1 MLSIL
6 RFIFLISFRFIVMF
20 FIFSLMFVCTSYLKY
35 KFLQANLSIVSF
47 ELYYDA
53 YLYAFPLS
61 LVATFMR
68 IAYPFNVKTLR
79 VSGFFYGII
88 FIFILLLSYFGF
100 LASANFNSVFLDFHS
115 RGEKIIKDGVV
126 HFFYDKIVFYSDDV
140 KSFGFKGVLKV
151 EDNGFNEGD
160 FKTFSYDSDF
170 SESDIMNF
178 NANSFFTQK
187 LYNDLINYVFS
198 DLDTLNNFLFSL
210 ESFSLIFNI
219 FGFALLLF
227 SFSYVFNLIF
237 SSGLSFFLYPI
248 FIILFFKVYNIYA
261 IEFPESLDLI
271 IGENVVSNYV
281 PFIFCV
287 LTFFST
293 YLISFIFKY
302 IRVSEGFDNSLR

>member
-35 KFLQANLSIVSF
+35 KFLQANLSIISF

-53 YLYAFPLS
+53 YLYSFPLS

-68 IAYPFNVKTLR
+68 IVYPFNVKTLR
-79 VSGFFYGII
+79 VSGVFYSIV

-100 LASANFNSVFLDFHS
+100 LASANFHSVFLDFHS

-126 HFFYDKIVFYSDDV
+126 HFFDDKIVFYSDDV
-140 KSFGFKGVLKV
+140 KSFGFKGILKI
-151 EDNGFNEGD
+151 EDNGFNEGN
-160 FKTFSYDSDF
+160 FKTFSYDSEK

-178 NANSFFTQK
+178 NANSFFTHK
-187 LYNDLINYVFS
+187 LYNNLINYVFS

-271 IGENVVSNYV
+271 MGENVVSNYV

-293 YLISFIFKY
+293 YLISFVFKY
-302 IRVSEGFDNSLR
+302 ISVSEGFDNSLC

>member
-1 MLSIL
+1 MLSVL
-6 RFIFLISFRFIVMF
+6 RFIFLISCRFISVF
-20 FIFSLMFVCTSYLKY
+20 FIFSLIFICTSYLKY
-35 KFLQANLSIVSF
+35 KFLHANLSIVSF

-68 IAYPFNVKTLR
+68 IAYPFNVKTFRIKRTL
-79 VSGFFYGII
+79 YGVV

-115 RGEKIIKDGVV
+115 KNEKMIKDGVV
-126 HFFYDKIVFYSDDV
+126 HFFDDKIVFYGNDV

-151 EDNGFNEGD
+151 EDNGFDDGD
-160 FKTFSYDSDF
+160 FKTFSYDLDF
-170 SESDIMNF
+170 SKSDIMNF
-178 NANSFFTQK
+178 NTNAFFIQK
-187 LYNDLINYVFS
+187 LYNNLISNVFN
-198 DLDTLNNFLFSL
+198 DLDTLNNFLLSL
-210 ESFSLIFNI
+210 EFFSLILNI

-237 SSGLSFFLYPI
+237 SSGLSLFLYPV
-248 FIILFFKVYNIYA
+248 FIILFFKIHNVYA
-261 IEFPESLDLI
+261 IKFPESLDLI
-271 IGENVVSNYV
+271 MGENVVSNYV

-293 YLISFIFKY
+293 YFISFISEY
-302 IRVSEGFDNSLR
+302 IRISKGFDNGLH